1 VAVPPFP
8 CLRVALASPCT
19 DPRAL
24 VMTWLDSRESENW
37 ALVSGTCLASDIH
50 GWVAHQVL
58 MRNKER
64 GNMKSNSFDGEF
76 MRLLSGTHHV
86 AASFDRA
93 GLCKGDTTAWIVDL
107 SCESSSEMYVEH
119 ANKMGFT
126 VLEDRP
132 CLDIFDAQRIGI
144 DVGVDENAAIAHI
157 HLSDLR

>member
-1 VAVPPFP
+1 
-8 CLRVALASPCT
+8 
-19 DPRAL
+19 
-24 VMTWLDSRESENW
+24 
-37 ALVSGTCLASDIH
+37 
-50 GWVAHQVL
+50 
-58 MRNKER
+58 
-64 GNMKSNSFDGEF
+64 